1 VNSIIVVCP
10 SVVSIV
16 QTPKLYRK
24 PLMLR
29 DSRRYCRLFHF
40 QVSLLIHKHTS
51 HILSPY
57 VHKTTI
63 FKLDALL
70 ASAADSMEEER
81 KALAVERN
89 KTVMARLLAGEI
101 TAFEG

>member
-1 VNSIIVVCP
+1 VGFSIFKYHSSYTHLTC
-10 SVVSIV
+10 
-16 QTPKLYRK
+16 
-24 PLMLR
+24 
-29 DSRRYCRLFHF
+29 
-40 QVSLLIHKHTS
+40 HT
-51 HILSPY
+51 LSPCAH
-57 VHKTTI
+57 VATI